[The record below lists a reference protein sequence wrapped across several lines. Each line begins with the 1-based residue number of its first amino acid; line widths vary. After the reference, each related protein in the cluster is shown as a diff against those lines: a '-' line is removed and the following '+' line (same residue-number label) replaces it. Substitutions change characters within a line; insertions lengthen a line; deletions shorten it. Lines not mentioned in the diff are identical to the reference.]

1 MKNPEAVQLIMR
13 YYETWAG
20 INAAYERFAAR
31 LGVTANLLYLLDLLC
46 CVQQPLVF
54 MCLTLRDRVVGAFRS
69 AGTAVHALIGVD
81 DVLAVAFADAA
92 DRTDV
97 CTGAAHHTV
106 VIDNM
111 CHYKA
116 PPFLR

>member
-1 MKNPEAVQLIMR
+1 MFVGFGLLR
-13 YYETWAG
+13 FGSSDRAG
-20 INAAYERFAAR
+20 
-31 LGVTANLLYLLDLLC
+31 L
-46 CVQQPLVF
+46 
-54 MCLTLRDRVVGAFRS
+54 S
-69 AGTAVHALIGVD
+69 AGSAIDAKIRVD